1 MKRNTTQEVVIKH
14 RSKARF
20 IRMEIRPIKADFDLP
35 QK

>member
-14 RSKARF
+14 RSKAGF
-20 IRMEIRPIKADFDLP
+20 IRVGIRPIKADFDLT